1 MFGEPAQP
9 AAERAV
15 VFVDGDDARAW
26 GAVEGAVGEDE
37 AEGGEGF
44 YQAAGLELEDFC
56 CYAAAVE
63 AEDSGEGE
71 VGWVGW
77 CVCHCGCGCRCVA
90 SKTECVWV

>member
-1 MFGEPAQP
+1 MPGP
-9 AAERAV
+9 
-15 VFVDGDDARAW
+15 G

-77 CVCHCGCGCRCVA
+77 CVCHCGCGCGCVG
-90 SKTECVWV
+90 SKTECVWVRSAVENARGLV